1 MLFGSTILGVWLPT
15 VVSALSV
22 PAKTANNWAD
32 VRDKIGANCQSLPR
46 RRSVG
51 LENFGVVA
59 TILIPNNW
67 RRSIPRQL
75 PRNCRRLPGTETP
88 PAVGLSA
95 YTSLMQCDQV

>member
-1 MLFGSTILGVWLPT
+1 MLFGSTRLGVWLPT
-15 VVSALSV
+15 VVNALSV

-32 VRDKIGANCQSLPR
+32 VMDKIGANCQSLPS

-59 TILIPNNW
+59 TMLIPNNC

-75 PRNCRRLPGTETP
+75 PRYCRRLPGIETP
-88 PAVGLSA
+88 AAVGLSA